1 MIAESPWRRDA
12 ELVTKQARID
22 GELDRFRDEVHPDLS
37 SLPREIAE
45 ILRFVHNHLFDSALN
60 VAAARRSCGLR
71 NNNVSTAF
79 RVAMGLGL
87 REYIETL
94 RLRAAERLLRVAD
107 LEVYLVAMAVGYD
120 HQETFCRAFQR
131 QLGHTPSEHRLA
143 ARSGVPA
150 PGMQSDCKEKTST
163 HCYIRRYKVGV

>member
-12 ELVTKQARID
+12 ELVAKQARID
-22 GELDRFRDEVHPDLS
+22 RELDRFLDEVHPDLS

-45 ILRFVHNHLFDSALN
+45 ILRFVHSHLFDSALN

-79 RVAMGLGL
+79 RIVVGMGL
-87 REYIETL
+87 REYIEML
-94 RLRAAERLLRVAD
+94 RLRAAERLLWAGD

-131 QLGHTPSEHRLA
+131 QFDHTPSEHRLA
-143 ARSGVPA
+143 ARAGQSMPDVK
-150 PGMQSDCKEKTST
+150 SDCKEKTST
-163 HCYIRRYKVGV
+163 HGAPA

>member
-1 MIAESPWRRDA
+1 MIAQSPWRRDA
-12 ELVTKQARID
+12 ELIAKQELID
-22 GELDRFRDEVHPDLS
+22 HELDRFRDEVQPDLA

-45 ILRFVHNHLFDSALN
+45 ILRFVHNHLFDSGLN

-79 RVAMGLGL
+79 RLTVGMGL

-94 RLRAAERLLRVAD
+94 RLQAAERLLRD
-107 LEVYLVAMAVGYD
+107 GGLEVYLVAMAVGYD

-131 QLGHTPSEHRLA
+131 QLRQTPSEHRLA
-143 ARSGVPA
+143 ARSA
-150 PGMQSDCKEKTST
+150 AGMKSDCKEKTST
-163 HCYIRRYKVGV
+163 RNDGL

>member
-1 MIAESPWRRDA
+1 MIAPSPWRRDA
-12 ELVTKQARID
+12 DLVAKQERID
-22 GELDRFRDEVHPDLS
+22 GQLDRFRSEVHPDLAP
-37 SLPREIAE
+37 LPREIAE

-79 RVAMGLGL
+79 RIAVGLGL

-94 RLRAAERLLRVAD
+94 RLQAAERLLCGAD

-131 QLGHTPSEHRLA
+131 QFGNTPSEHRLA
-143 ARSGVPA
+143 ARSLPR
-150 PGMQSDCKEKTST
+150 PGIKNDCEEETST
-163 HCYIRRYKVGV
+163 HCYRR